1 MKQATKI
8 MLKDGE
14 HGRQVIEK
22 AQSAGHYAPTGK
34 NPFSS
39 RGHCMFLVNVIPKSE
54 GTT

>member
-1 MKQATKI
+1 

-34 NPFSS
+34 NPVSS
-39 RGHCMFLVNVIPKSE
+39 RGHCMFLVKVIPKSE